1 MVDVTDLFFLLHTS
15 LFFSNSD
22 SSQMSPTEMSE
33 VWEDESYF
41 CMAYTEQGWI
51 NTTNTYTIKSL
62 HSSYADG
69 ALKMTLM
76 E

>member
-1 MVDVTDLFFLLHTS
+1 
-15 LFFSNSD
+15 
-22 SSQMSPTEMSE
+22 MSPTEMSE